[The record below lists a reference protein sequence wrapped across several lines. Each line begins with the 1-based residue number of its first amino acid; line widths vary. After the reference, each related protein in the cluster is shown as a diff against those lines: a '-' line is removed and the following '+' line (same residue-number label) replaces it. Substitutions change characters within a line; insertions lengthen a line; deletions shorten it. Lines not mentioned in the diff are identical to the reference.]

1 MKTQS
6 DLIGNH
12 PTESSIFAEWFNC
25 EDIEVKPTKN
35 HRALTSKIE
44 EDNCELMNYLG
55 ELLVKHHYNLREIE
69 IIKKVFDELG
79 YPNFAATRSKLP
91 TLDTT
96 KKGNFTEILLLE
108 YIQACLGKP
117 LTFVYRLIYN
127 PNVNQAMKGD
137 DVLLIDVIGDESVK
151 NIKVYLGEAKFRSTP
166 DKTVVEEIVK
176 SLSNN
181 KLPISLPS
189 LINHLADNPLNQKIV
204 EILDNI
210 VLSEIKG
217 RGDLI
222 YTGLLLSNIKT
233 SETVEIHLNSDNPEM
248 VFISVNT
255 YQPALIVDSAFKS
268 AINYIESL
276 KKYEE

>member
-6 DLIGNH
+6 DLIGSH

-25 EDIEVKPTKN
+25 EDIEVKPTKK

-137 DVLLIDVIGDESVK
+137 DVLLIDIINEETK
-151 NIKVYLGEAKFRSTP
+151 KKIKVYFGEAKFRSIP
-166 DKTVVEEIVK
+166 NKTVVKDILD
-176 SLSNN
+176 SLS
-181 KLPISLPS
+181 KSKSPVSLPFM
-189 LINHLADNPLNQKIV
+189 INLLALSSDNEEV
-204 EILDNI
+204 VAILDTI
-210 VLSEIKG
+210 VLDEIKG
-217 RGDLI
+217 QGSLI
-222 YTGLLLSNIKT
+222 YTGLLFGNSST
-233 SETVEIHLNSDNPEM
+233 STTVERHLNSDNPEM
-248 VFISVNT
+248 VFISINT
-255 YQPALIVDSAFKS
+255 NEPDLIVNSAFES
-268 AINYIESL
+268 AINHIESL
-276 KKYEE
+276 